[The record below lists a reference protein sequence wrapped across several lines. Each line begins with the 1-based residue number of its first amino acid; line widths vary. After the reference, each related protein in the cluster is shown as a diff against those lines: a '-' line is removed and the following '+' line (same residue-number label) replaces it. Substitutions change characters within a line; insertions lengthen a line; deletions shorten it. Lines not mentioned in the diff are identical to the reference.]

1 YNWTVIR
8 TKANEKALN
17 TVIVAFEGV
26 ELDPEEI
33 IPQTYKGFYRAAADH
48 IFEINTLL
56 NTFSSHLFEDKI
68 KRFKT
73 ISTNFEKLTKA
84 ELYALLASKIPS
96 FTKEAAQS
104 SEIGMLQRTIKNNGR
119 GLSIRKLF

>member
-1 YNWTVIR
+1 
-8 TKANEKALN
+8 
-17 TVIVAFEGV
+17 
-26 ELDPEEI
+26 
-33 IPQTYKGFYRAAADH
+33 AAADH
-48 IFEINTLL
+48 IFEINPLL

-68 KRFKT
+68 KRFRT

-119 GLSIRKLF
+119 GLSIRKLFDAVPNLLPRLTPCMLMSPISVAQ